1 MKPLV
6 LYCRWQ
12 GAKLRLMG
20 RSETAVWG
28 ELAFEETKT
37 PFRFQ
42 LQDWLLTLGEEDE
55 TQTLKLDE
63 MGVVVNEHS
72 DG

>member
-28 ELAFEETKT
+28 ELAYDDHSE
-37 PFRFQ
+37 RFYFK
-42 LQDWLLTLGEEDE
+42 LQDWLLTIGEGEESN
-55 TQTLKLDE
+55 TLKLDE
-63 MGVVVNEHS
+63 MGVVVN
-72 DG
+72 

>member
-12 GAKLRLMG
+12 GAKLRLRG

-28 ELAFEETKT
+28 ELAFEGTTE
-37 PFRFQ
+37 PFLFQ
-42 LQDWLLTLGEEDE
+42 LQASLLTLGEGDQA
-55 TQTLKLDE
+55 QTLKLDE
-63 MGVVVNEHS
+63 MGVVTADS
-72 DG
+72 

>member
-28 ELAFEETKT
+28 ELAYKDYSE
-37 PFRFQ
+37 PFRFH
-42 LQDWLLTLGEEDE
+42 LQDWLLTIGEGEEAR
-55 TQTLKLDE
+55 TIRLDE
-63 MGVVVNEHS
+63 MGVVIT
-72 DG
+72 

>member
-12 GAKLRLMG
+12 DAKLRLFG

-28 ELAFEETKT
+28 ELAFKDHAE
-37 PFRFQ
+37 PFQFQ
-42 LQDWLLTLGEEDE
+42 LQEWLLTIGEGEEAR
-55 TQTLKLDE
+55 TLKLDE
-63 MGVVVNEHS
+63 MGVEVDSER
-72 DG
+72 

>member
-12 GAKLRLMG
+12 EAKLRLFG

-28 ELAFEETKT
+28 ELAFDDHSER
-37 PFRFQ
+37 FRFH
-42 LQDWLLTLGEEDE
+42 LQDWVLTIGEGEEAR
-55 TQTLKLDE
+55 TIKLDE
-63 MGVVVNEHS
+63 MGVEIT
-72 DG
+72 

>member
-28 ELAFEETKT
+28 ELAFDDYSEQ
-37 PFRFQ
+37 FHFQ
-42 LQDWLLTLGEEDE
+42 LQDWLLRIGEGEEAKYL
-55 TQTLKLDE
+55 QLDE
-63 MGVVVNEHS
+63 MGVVLES
-72 DG
+72 GPD